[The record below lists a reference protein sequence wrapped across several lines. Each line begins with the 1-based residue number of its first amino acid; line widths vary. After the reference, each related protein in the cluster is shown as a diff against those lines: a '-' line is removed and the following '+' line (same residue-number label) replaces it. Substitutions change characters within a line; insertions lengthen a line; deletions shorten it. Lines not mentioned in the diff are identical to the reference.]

1 MESGA
6 KLTLSDDAHGTGD
19 VGFWYNNLSQYLTD
33 NRVTELHYLV
43 PHPQK
48 KVVCRKIVDCLSHPF
63 WTHCR
68 EFLEENYS
76 GSNLFPSFKI
86 NKHVPCI

>member
-33 NRVTELHYLV
+33 NGVTELHFLQ
-43 PHPQK
+43 PHPK
-48 KVVCRKIVDCLSHPF
+48 KKHQVVCSKIVDCFNHPF
-63 WTHCR
+63 WTQCT
-68 EFLEENYS
+68 EFLEES
-76 GSNLFPSFKI
+76 
-86 NKHVPCI
+86 